1 MNMQRLTIGFGALL
15 IALGVISYAASDA
28 ASITALFPAF
38 AGVPIVLA
46 GLLMGQPG
54 RRKPG
59 LYAALVFVLL
69 LAVGSLRGV
78 GLLFGTLGG
87 DDDVTLAMIV
97 QTVIVVLGVIYL
109 VFGVRAVMAER
120 RAS

>member
-28 ASITALFPAF
+28 ASITALLPAF
-38 AGVPIVLA
+38 AGVPVVLA

-69 LAVGSLRGV
+69 LVVGSLRGV
-78 GLLFGTLGG
+78 GLLFGALGG

-97 QTVIVVLGVIYL
+97 QTIIVILGAIYL
-109 VFGVRAVMAER
+109 VFGVRTVMAER
-120 RAS
+120 A